1 MGQRILSFI
10 IASTFFITG
19 IKGQDSIQVLSNI
32 TITASLLEQQQ
43 KETGRNVI
51 SIRGE
56 YFKALAV
63 HSLDELLR
71 YLPGVEV
78 QQRGPQGA
86 QSNIILRGG
95 TFQQVLVIIDG
106 IRLNDPLTGHF
117 NSYIPLNPAEIE
129 RIEILKGSAAAI
141 YGSEAVGGVINI
153 ISRSFHQLSFQPKKE
168 FRGQLTAGEYALLNG
183 EAYGRIATSKSV
195 FSAGFHS
202 NNANGPD
209 LRGTDGFFHLHNASL
224 SMATQISKNWIIRFR
239 TAADIRSF
247 NAQNFFTTFAS
258 DTAREKVKS
267 WWHHLRMEIK
277 TRKGSLQLDA
287 GYKQLRDEYWFR
299 PAAVPNDNRTNLF
312 TTQAYYHATMGRKS
326 DYTTGIQLMRKT
338 IRSNDRGN
346 HRLWHGALYSIFHQ
360 QAAKNFHLHESIRLD
375 WDENYGVI
383 LAPQF
388 NMAWSPSK
396 FSFRLSAGRSFRDAD
411 FTERF
416 NNYNKTLVTSGSI
429 GNPSLQP
436 EHSWNLEAGMDY
448 RSNHGWQIRT
458 TIFRRWHRNLIDWAP
473 TPYAEMPR
481 KENLSP
487 SGAYSLARN
496 LEHINTTGLEIDWL
510 FKKKLSTHSS
520 ITGTLGYTFI
530 RSANEDAIPSF
541 YISSHARH
549 LFNFT
554 GQLSFHSFS
563 AGINGLY
570 KERNSREATAI
581 GARISPSYFIMG
593 SKISYRLPGNH
604 FRFYFQGDNIF
615 NKRYSDLLGSSMPG
629 RWLSGGIE
637 ITL

>member
-1 MGQRILSFI
+1 MGRRILFVI
-10 IASTFFITG
+10 IAFFFLITG
-19 IKGQDSIQVLSNI
+19 IKAQDSIQELSNI
-32 TITASLLEQQQ
+32 TITASLLQQQQ

-51 SIRGE
+51 SIRGD
-56 YFKALAV
+56 YFNALAV

-153 ISRSFHQLSFQPKKE
+153 ISRSFHQQSFQPKKE
-168 FRGQLTAGEYALLNG
+168 FRGRLAAGEYALLNG
-183 EAYGRIATSKSV
+183 EAYGRIATAKSV
-195 FSAGFHS
+195 FTAGLQS
-202 NNANGPD
+202 NNANGPA
-209 LRGTDGFFHLHNASL
+209 LRGTDGFFHLHNANI
-224 SMATQISKNWIIRFR
+224 SMATQLNKNWIIRFR
-239 TAADIRSF
+239 AAADIRSF
-247 NAQNFFTTFAS
+247 NAQNFFTTFTS

-267 WWHHLRMEIK
+267 WWNHLRMEIK
-277 TRKGSLQLDA
+277 TRKGLLQLDA
-287 GYKQLRDEYWFR
+287 GYKQLRDQYWFR
-299 PAAVPNDNRTNLF
+299 PAATPNDNKTNLF
-312 TTQAYYHATMGRKS
+312 STQAFYHTTLGKKS
-326 DYTTGIQLMRKT
+326 DYTTGIQLMRKA

-360 QAAKNFHLHESIRLD
+360 QASKNFHLHESIRLD

-411 FTERF
+411 FTERY
-416 NNYNKTLVTSGSI
+416 NNYNKALVTSGSI
-429 GNPSLQP
+429 GNPALRAEQ
-436 EHSWNLEAGMDY
+436 SWNLEAGMDY
-448 RSNHGWQIRT
+448 HSRHGWQLRT
-458 TIFRRWHRNLIDWAP
+458 TIFRRWHRDLIDWTP

-487 SGAYSLARN
+487 AGSYSLARN
-496 LEHINTTGLEIDWL
+496 LERINTSGLEIDWL
-510 FKKKLSTHSS
+510 IKKKLSAHSS

-530 RSANEDAIPSF
+530 RSANEDAVPSF

-549 LFNFT
+549 LLNFT
-554 GQLSFHSFS
+554 SQITIHSFS
-563 AGINGLY
+563 LGLNGLY

-593 SKISYRLPGNH
+593 LKLSYILPDNH
-604 FRFYFQGDNIF
+604 CRFYLQGDNIF
-615 NKRYSDLLGSSMPG
+615 NTSYSDLLGASMPG

>member
-1 MGQRILSFI
+1 MGRRKLATFI
-10 IASTFFITG
+10 IFFFFITG
-19 IKGQDSIQVLSNI
+19 IKAQDSIQELSNI

-51 SIRGE
+51 SIRGD

-153 ISRSFHQLSFQPKKE
+153 ISRSFHQRSFQPQKE
-168 FRGQLTAGEYALLNG
+168 FRGRLTAGAYELING

-195 FSAGFHS
+195 FTAGFQS
-202 NNANGPD
+202 NNANGPQ
-209 LRGTDGFFHLHNASL
+209 LRGTDGFFHLHNTNLAF
-224 SMATQISKNWIIRFR
+224 ATQISKNWIIRLR
-239 TAADIRSF
+239 AAADWRSF
-247 NAQNFFTTFAS
+247 NAQNFFTTFSS

-267 WWHHLRMEIK
+267 WWNHLRMEIK
-277 TRKGSLQLDA
+277 TRKGILQMDA
-287 GYKQLRDEYWFR
+287 GFKQLRDQYWFR
-299 PAAVPNDNRTNLF
+299 PAAIPNDNRTNLF
-312 TTQAYYHATMGRKS
+312 TTQLYYHSRWGNKS
-326 DYTTGIQLMRKT
+326 DYTTGIQLMRKA

-346 HRLWHGALYSIFHQ
+346 HRLWHGAFYTILHQ
-360 QAAKNFHLHESIRLD
+360 QPLKNFHLHESVRLD
-375 WDENYGVI
+375 WDENYGAI
-383 LAPQF
+383 LVPQF
-388 NMAWSPSK
+388 NLAWSPSRISLR
-396 FSFRLSAGRSFRDAD
+396 FSAGRSFRDAD
-411 FTERF
+411 FTERY
-416 NNYNKTLVTSGSI
+416 NNYNKALVTSGSI
-429 GNPSLQP
+429 GNPSLQA
-436 EHSWNLEAGMDY
+436 ENSWNLEAGMDY
-448 RSNHGWQIRT
+448 RSNDGWQLRT
-458 TIFRRWHRNLIDWAP
+458 SVFRRWHRNLIDWAP
-473 TPYAEMPR
+473 TPYAQMPR

-487 SGAYSLARN
+487 AGTYSLASN
-496 LEHINTTGLEIDWL
+496 LESINTTGLELDL
-510 FKKKLSTHSS
+510 LYKKKIGTNSS
-520 ITGTLGYTFI
+520 ITGTFGYTFI
-530 RSANEDAIPSF
+530 RSENEDAIPSF

-554 GQLSFHSFS
+554 GQLSINNFS
-563 AGINGLY
+563 LGINGLF
-570 KERNSREATAI
+570 KERNSREALAI
-581 GARISPSYFIMG
+581 GARITPSYFIMG
-593 SKISYRLPGNH
+593 TKLSYAMPRNH
-604 FRFYFQGDNIF
+604 FRFSIQADNIF
-615 NKRYSDLLGSSMPG
+615 NKSYSDLLGAVMPG